1 MENGEHAT
9 FIIYAGKRWKLVI
22 RSFKPQVQQNY
33 MTYIDSFLDCAPQP
47 WDALTV
53 QVCYVELPTE
63 TTAKWQGQH
72 N

>member
-9 FIIYAGKRWKLVI
+9 FIIYAGKRWKLAI

-33 MTYIDSFLDCAPQP
+33 MTYTYSFLDCAPQH